1 MIRFLILFL
10 VIVVLG
16 SLAAVLADNPGSIA
30 VDWGGWRVDTSAGLV
45 VVAVL
50 FVIAIAALIYR
61 FWRWLRQ
68 APRVLGDARAQS
80 RIKRGHTE
88 LSNGLV
94 AVAAGDA
101 KTAAKHAKR
110 AEALL
115 DEPVLTLLLSA
126 QAAQLAGDERLA
138 ESQYR
143 SMLERPETEIL
154 GLRGLLGQAG
164 RSGDRQAALKLAKRA
179 GELSP
184 GTPWVVEAGFR
195 LEAEAGHWQDAE
207 TALDRAERLKLYPAD
222 EVKRNR
228 AVLRYGAAAAA
239 AAQGRSSDALG
250 LVRGARKL
258 APDFIAAAHLEARLY
273 SADGKT
279 QKAERVLSDVWAKAP
294 HPSLGV
300 LWQQIHGDLDAD
312 KRLARLDV
320 LLPRNQ
326 NHRESRVLE
335 AGAAFRAED
344 WQRTRTA
351 LEALL
356 AEEADPDQRVC
367 RLMAEFEETYKG
379 NAAAARD
386 WLVKAAHAPQ
396 AGRWRCRECG
406 HFHADYEA
414 LCPAC
419 GAFAGLTDADQEAAA
434 RARSA
439 GLLSV
444 ATETPEALEAPKQSS
459 GSAAAG

>member
-10 VIVVLG
+10 VIVA
-16 SLAAVLADNPGSIA
+16 LAALAALLADNPGSIA
-30 VDWGGWRVDTSAGLV
+30 IDWGGWRVDTSAGLV
-45 VVAVL
+45 VVATV
-50 FVIAIAALIYR
+50 FIIAVAALIYR
-61 FWRWLRQ
+61 FWRWIRR
-68 APRVLGDARAQS
+68 APRVLGEARAQS

-101 KTAAKHAKR
+101 KTAARHAKR

-126 QAAQLAGDERLA
+126 QAAQLAGDEGLA

-143 SMLERPETEIL
+143 SMLERPDTEIL

-164 RSGDRQAALKLAKRA
+164 RSGDRNAALKLAKRA
-179 GELSP
+179 GELRP
-184 GTPWVVEAGFR
+184 GMPWVVEAGFR
-195 LEAEAGHWQDAE
+195 LAAEAGHWQDAE
-207 TALDRAERLKLYPAD
+207 AALDRAERLKLYPAD

-239 AAQGRSSDALG
+239 AAVGRAGDALG

-258 APDFIAAAHLEARLY
+258 KPDFVAAAHLEARLY
-273 SADGKT
+273 AAEAKT
-279 QKAERVLSDVWAKAP
+279 AKAERVLSDAWAKAP
-294 HPSLGV
+294 HPSLGA
-300 LWQQIHGDLDAD
+300 LWQQIHADLDAD

-320 LLPRNQ
+320 LLPRNA

-344 WQRTRTA
+344 WQRTRSA
-351 LEALL
+351 LEALT
-356 AEEADPDQRVC
+356 AQDTDPDQRVC

-419 GAFAGLTDADQEAAA
+419 GAFAGLQDADAEAAD

-439 GLLSV
+439 GLM
-444 ATETPEALEAPKQSS
+444 AAPTETREALAAPEPTS